1 MSLSAAAKVFAIAAV
16 FIAAPAIADNAR
28 WAPAQQ
34 SGWGGYYAATPLD
47 ECRRS
52 AGGELEMRACLSRL
66 LLEAESHYDITYQ
79 RLISM
84 VTGRED
90 SFQHATEA
98 EALRFA
104 RETWRSYLDFQ
115 CDFEGAMLSH
125 TYAERNL
132 QATSCRVSL
141 LRSQRARLAEL
152 AGQIDAGHVQPGQ
165 PTNPGQPGQP
175 GQPGWPTDPTQCEGP
190 FCAVETERFQQWTA
204 SCRRGG
210 MCGAHTTAGGSGQ
223 SDHRLELRARPTG
236 QGYDIV
242 FTSDQHPVDG
252 ARAISVRVDGRNPVV
267 FRPQTHYSADASGAF
282 VLSDPDSTS
291 RLITAMRRGGRL
303 TVQYV
308 DTRGQ
313 DRLATFSLMGVS
325 RSLEWIDVRLNRPRY

>member
-1 MSLSAAAKVFAIAAV
+1 MTLSAAARVLAIAAV
-16 FIAAPAIADNAR
+16 FVAAPAIADNAR
-28 WAPAQQ
+28 WTPGQT
-34 SGWGGYYAATPLD
+34 GWGGYYAATPLD
-47 ECRRS
+47 ECRRT

-66 LLEAESHYDITYQ
+66 LLEAESHYDLSYS
-79 RLISM
+79 RLEALA
-84 VTGRED
+84 TGRED
-90 SFQHATEA
+90 SYQRAAEA

-115 CDFEGAMLSH
+115 CDFEGAMLGQ
-125 TYAERNL
+125 TFAERNL

-141 LRSQRARLAEL
+141 LRAQRARLAEL
-152 AGQIDAGHVQPGQ
+152 AGQIDSGTGQPGF
-165 PTNPGQPGQP
+165 PSLPGQPGTVP
-175 GQPGWPTDPTQCEGP
+175 GGSDPICEGP
-190 FCAVETERFQQWTA
+190 FCAVETERFQQWTV

-210 MCGAHTTAGGSGQ
+210 LCGAFTTAGGAGQ
-223 SDHRLELRARPTG
+223 TDHRLEVRARPTG

-242 FTSDQHPVDG
+242 FTSDQNPVDG
-252 ARAISVRVDGRNPVV
+252 GRAISVRVDGRNPVV
-267 FRPQTHYSADASGAF
+267 FRPQTHYAADASGAF
-282 VLSDPDSTS
+282 VLSDPASTS
-291 RLITAMRRGGRL
+291 QLIDAMRRGGRL

>member
-1 MSLSAAAKVFAIAAV
+1 MSLSAAAKVLAVAAV

-34 SGWGGYYAATPLD
+34 PGWGGFYAATPLD

-52 AGGELEMRACLSRL
+52 AGGELELRACLSRL

-90 SFQHATEA
+90 SFQRATEA

-115 CDFEGAMLSH
+115 CDFEGAMLGQ

-152 AGQIDAGHVQPGQ
+152 AGQIDAGFTQPGF
-165 PTNPGQPGQP
+165 PANPGQWRPSVSSN
-175 GQPGWPTDPTQCEGP
+175 GP
-190 FCAVETERFQQWTA
+190 PAAAAAGCAVPIPRRAGMTGPITGW
-204 SCRRGG
+204 SCAPAPRVRAMTSSSRPISTRWMARAPFRYGST
-210 MCGAHTTAGGSGQ
+210 GATRSCSGP
-223 SDHRLELRARPTG
+223 RPT
-236 QGYDIV
+236 
-242 FTSDQHPVDG
+242 TRPT
-252 ARAISVRVDGRNPVV
+252 RRVR
-267 FRPQTHYSADASGAF
+267 SCC
-282 VLSDPDSTS
+282 
-291 RLITAMRRGGRL
+291 LI
-303 TVQYV
+303 
-308 DTRGQ
+308 
-313 DRLATFSLMGVS
+313 
-325 RSLEWIDVRLNRPRY
+325 RSPPPA